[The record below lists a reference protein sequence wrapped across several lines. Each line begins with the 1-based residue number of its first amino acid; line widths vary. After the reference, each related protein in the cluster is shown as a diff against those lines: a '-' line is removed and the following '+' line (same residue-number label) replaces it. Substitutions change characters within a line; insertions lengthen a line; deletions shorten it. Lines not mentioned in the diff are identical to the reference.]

1 MKNEDAGPTDE
12 QRAELEALAE
22 LSEEQIN
29 TDDIPEVLDWTH
41 ARRADLYRPVKQQT
55 TLRLD
60 ADVAD
65 WFKERDPGGRGYQTG
80 INRAL
85 RENMDR
91 VFR

>member
-1 MKNEDAGPTDE
+1 MISLKFWTGPT
-12 QRAELEALAE
+12 
-22 LSEEQIN
+22 
-29 TDDIPEVLDWTH
+29 PV
-41 ARRADLYRPVKQQT
+41 ARIFTAPVKQQT

-65 WFKERDPGGRGYQTG
+65 WFKERDPGGRGYQTD